1 MYKLSRLML
10 ILSVVAGLWSLL
22 IFGMQLGGLGYIGI
36 AIVLISLFA
45 KRGYRSTDGLRNGTL
60 GKC

>member
-36 AIVLISLFA
+36 GIVLIAALCQT
-45 KRGYRSTDGLRNGTL
+45 RIPSTDGIRNGTL
-60 GKC
+60 GEC

>member
-22 IFGMQLGGLGYIGI
+22 IFLMQMGGP
-36 AIVLISLFA
+36 
-45 KRGYRSTDGLRNGTL
+45 GLHRNRRL
-60 GKC
+60 C